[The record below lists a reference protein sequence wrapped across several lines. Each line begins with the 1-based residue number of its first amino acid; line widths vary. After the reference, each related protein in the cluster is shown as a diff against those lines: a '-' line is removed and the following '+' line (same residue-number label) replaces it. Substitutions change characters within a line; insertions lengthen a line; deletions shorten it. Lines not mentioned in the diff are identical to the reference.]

1 MVDRAP
7 GLSMLA
13 ELRIADLGV
22 IEDATLE
29 LGPGFTVV
37 TGETGA
43 GKTMVV
49 SGLSLL
55 AGGRGEAR
63 LIRHG
68 SVRALIEGRLRLDD
82 TLRAAVAEVGGEI
95 DDEEVLVTRVVTPTR
110 SRSMLGGTQ
119 VPLAVTGAALGEY
132 ITIHGQSEQIRL
144 GTSERQREVL
154 DAFGGQEL
162 AEAAASYRERYEA
175 HRALAA
181 ELAELREQESERARE
196 LAMLDFGLAE
206 LARAAPQPGEDETLA
221 AEARRLGAMDD
232 LRRGGAAAQEALSG
246 DDEAA
251 FDAPSALSLVAQAR
265 QGLERIADADD
276 DAADLAGRVAEVSY
290 LLADVASDVAS
301 YVSGL
306 DADPARAEW
315 IAGRLAE
322 LQGIT
327 RRYGGSVDAAL
338 AWGEEAAA
346 RVSELSASD
355 ERMTGLESQLEVA
368 EAAREVAAGV
378 LTELRR
384 KAAAEIAG
392 LVETELAALALPHAR
407 LEFVVSDADGYGPHG
422 ADRVELLFA
431 ANPGAAPAPLGRV
444 ASGGELSRVR
454 LALEV
459 VLASGAGDRTFV
471 FDEVDA
477 GVGGAV
483 ALEIGSRLARLAGA
497 SQVIVVTHL
506 AQVAAYADRHYVVS
520 KSDDGQVTTAGVREV
535 TGDDRVAELARM
547 MAGLE
552 GTDAAH
558 AHALELLEVAGKRV

>member
-1 MVDRAP
+1 
-7 GLSMLA
+7 MLV

-22 IEDATLE
+22 IEEATLE

-49 SGLSLL
+49 SGLGLL
-55 AGGRGEAR
+55 AGGRAEAR

-68 SVRALIEGRLRLDD
+68 SARALVEGRLTLDD
-82 TLRAAVAEVGGEI
+82 RLAVSLADVGGTT
-95 DDEEVLVTRVVTPTR
+95 DDGEVLVTRIVTPSR
-110 SRSMLGGTQ
+110 SRSLLGGTQ
-119 VPLAVTGAALGEY
+119 VPLAITEAALGEY

-154 DAFGGQEL
+154 DAFGGSEL
-162 AEAAASYRERYEA
+162 AGAAASYAEA
-175 HRALAA
+175 YATHRRLSA
-181 ELAELREQESERARE
+181 ELAALREQEAERARE
-196 LAMLDFGLAE
+196 LAMLEFGLSE
-206 LARAAPQPGEDETLA
+206 LEKATPQPGEDESLQV
-221 AEARRLGAMDD
+221 EARRLGAMDD
-232 LRRGGAAAQEALSG
+232 LRRGGASAQQALSG
-246 DDEAA
+246 DDESV
-251 FDAPSALSLVAQAR
+251 FDAPSAMSLVAQAR
-265 QGLERIADADD
+265 QALERIAPE
-276 DAADLAGRVAEVSY
+276 DAAAAELGGRVAEVSY

-315 IAGRLAE
+315 IASRLAE
-322 LQGIT
+322 LQGLS

-338 AWGEEAAA
+338 AWGERAAA
-346 RVSELSASD
+346 RVVELTDSD
-355 ERMTGLESQLEVA
+355 ERMAGLENRVADAARSRA
-368 EAAREVAAGV
+368 EAAEVLGGFRRQAAS
-378 LTELRR
+378 RI
-384 KAAAEIAG
+384 AE
-392 LVETELAALALPHAR
+392 LVEAELAALALPHAR
-407 LEFVVSDADGYGPHG
+407 LEFVVTPLDELGPHG
-422 ADRVELLFA
+422 GDRVELLFA
-431 ANPGAAPAPLGRV
+431 ANPGATLAPLGRV

-459 VLASGAGDRTFV
+459 VLASGAHDRTFV

-483 ALEIGSRLARLAGA
+483 ALEIGGRLARLAES

-506 AQVAAYADRHYVVS
+506 AQVAAFADRHYVVA

-535 TGDDRVAELARM
+535 TGNDRVAELARM

-558 AHALELLEVAGKRV
+558 AHALELLEAAGKRM